1 MTKEEMKEYLVS
13 TGLYEHSDWDLG
25 HVEHMLGT
33 DKTVS
38 IKDLAEHFIETD
50 NEFGNEPWNIRQILS
65 NIRIIVPV
73 EDRK

>member
-1 MTKEEMKEYLVS
+1 MTKEEMKEYLIS
-13 TGLYEHSDWDLG
+13 TGLYERSDWDLD
-25 HVEHMLGT
+25 HVEHMLDT

-38 IKDLAEHFIETD
+38 IKNLTEHFIETD
-50 NEFGNEPWNIRQILS
+50 NEFSNEPWNIRQILS

>member
-1 MTKEEMKEYLVS
+1 MKEYLVS
-13 TGLYEHSDWDLG
+13 TGLNDRSDWDLG

-50 NEFGNEPWNIRQILS
+50 NEFCNEPWNIRQILS

>member
-1 MTKEEMKEYLVS
+1 MTKEEMREYLAS
-13 TGLYEHSDWDLG
+13 TGLYERSDWDLD
-25 HVEHMLGT
+25 HVEHMLDT

-50 NEFGNEPWNIRQILS
+50 EEFNGELWNIRQILS